1 MKKLFSIAAITLA
14 CTTLLFTS
22 CKKDKSEEPTPST
35 EQNLTMHLH
44 SNVGTHTAN
53 YDSTFINSAGQ
64 RFTIEDY
71 RMYISNVVLIKSDGS
86 ELPITGKIFLTNPE
100 IDEYELGMVPVGNYK
115 GFRFIVG
122 LDSTINHSD
131 PSTYP
136 SSNPLSVQT
145 PSIHWSW
152 NSGYI
157 FWKVEGKVDTT
168 VAQTG
173 PVNVDYL
180 YHIGMDEFKRTID
193 FSTDAFSVNSGQ
205 DQVIHLN
212 FDLAAALINV
222 DMTSELMTHTMD
234 NMMLATKI
242 ADSWQSAFEVE

>member
-1 MKKLFSIAAITLA
+1 MF
-14 CTTLLFTS
+14 
-22 CKKDKSEEPTPST
+22 
-35 EQNLTMHLH
+35 
-44 SNVGTHTAN
+44 
-53 YDSTFINSAGQ
+53 STFQLNL
-64 RFTIEDY
+64 RLNIE
-71 RMYISNVVLIKSDGS
+71 NPHEIKIK
-86 ELPITGKIFLTNPE
+86 EIE

-131 PSTYP
+131 PSTFP

-234 NMMLATKI
+234 DMMLATKI
-242 ADSWQSAFEVE
+242 ANNRQSAFEVE